1 MRKWMMIRMMMML
14 VWKRSLKIMLI
25 RKRMMT
31 KIFKRTRMV
40 IRKWK
45 MIRMVMVM
53 LKGIINRMMVMKIRM
68 VTKVYLFNLFI

>member
-1 MRKWMMIRMMMML
+1 MTIRMIMML
-14 VWKRSLKIMLI
+14 VWKRSLKIMPI
-25 RKRMMT
+25 RKKMVM

>member
-1 MRKWMMIRMMMML
+1 MM
-14 VWKRSLKIMLI
+14 V
-25 RKRMMT
+25 

-68 VTKVYLFNLFI
+68 VKKVLT

>member
-1 MRKWMMIRMMMML
+1 
-14 VWKRSLKIMLI
+14 MLI
-25 RKRMMT
+25 RKRMMM
-31 KIFKRTRMV
+31 KIFKRTSMV

-68 VTKVYLFNLFI
+68 VKKVLI

>member
-1 MRKWMMIRMMMML
+1 MKMRKGMMIRMMMML

-25 RKRMMT
+25 RKRMMM

-40 IRKWK
+40 IQKWK
-45 MIRMVMVM
+45 MIRMVIVM

-68 VTKVYLFNLFI
+68 MTKVYLFN

>member
-1 MRKWMMIRMMMML
+1 
-14 VWKRSLKIMLI
+14 MLI
-25 RKRMMT
+25 RKRRMM

-40 IRKWK
+40 IQKWK

>member
-1 MRKWMMIRMMMML
+1 
-14 VWKRSLKIMLI
+14 
-25 RKRMMT
+25 
-31 KIFKRTRMV
+31 MV

>member
-1 MRKWMMIRMMMML
+1 
-14 VWKRSLKIMLI
+14 MLI
-25 RKRMMT
+25 RKRMMM

-53 LKGIINRMMVMKIRM
+53 LKGIINRMMVK
-68 VTKVYLFNLFI
+68 KVLT

>member
-1 MRKWMMIRMMMML
+1 
-14 VWKRSLKIMLI
+14 MLI
-25 RKRMMT
+25 RKRMMM

-40 IRKWK
+40 IWKWK

-68 VTKVYLFNLFI
+68 VKKVLT

>member
-1 MRKWMMIRMMMML
+1 
-14 VWKRSLKIMLI
+14 MLI
-25 RKRMMT
+25 RKRMMM

-53 LKGIINRMMVMKIRM
+53 LNGIIDRMMVMKIRM